1 MDPTAS
7 TIIEAAPV
15 SDWQNAIDDAWEY
28 LDFGNQDATSKL
40 VRQVLKEQPDAID
53 AYVVL
58 ARTCPVPAEEIALL
72 SQAVR
77 VGDRTSKRL
86 DDGTIDPD
94 GVYDRDAHVR
104 ALNNLARSLWT
115 DGRPHQ
121 RADALLHARH
131 ALRLDPYDRAGTR
144 LLLMAWEAASGNWP
158 SARRLTLRYRREPRT
173 EIRYWLALHAFRDG
187 SSDADTLLASAVAT
201 NPHVVSTLKGRLRAL
216 HQAERSYAFG
226 SPEEA
231 THYAADARDGWKATR
246 GALAWLAK
254 AKH

>member
-1 MDPTAS
+1 MAKAVPLPVLTLNEQELIGTYSEQMPMVMDMLQSFHPETQI
-7 TIIEAAPV
+7 TG
-15 SDWQNAIDDAWEY
+15 DD
-28 LDFGNQDATSKL
+28 LNSFFG
-40 VRQVLKEQPDAID
+40 
-53 AYVVL
+53 
-58 ARTCPVPAEEIALL
+58 L

-104 ALNNLARSLWT
+104 ALNNLTRSLWA
-115 DGRPHQ
+115 DSRAHQ
-121 RADALLHARH
+121 HADALRHARH

-158 SARRLTLRYRREPRT
+158 AARRLTLRYRREPRT

-187 SSDADTLLASAVAT
+187 SSDADTLLATAIVT
-201 NPHVVSTLKGRLRAL
+201 NPHVVPALQGRLRAL

-226 SPEEA
+226 PPEEA

-246 GALAWLAK
+246 GALAWLTTTE
-254 AKH
+254 H